1 MAITWRTLNQP
12 TLAGVGL
19 LMNGAQQ
26 GLNNGFQAIQNVLA
40 QRNKT
45 DAANWQ
51 QEKSNNTA
59 DYLDA
64 VQGIKDPAQLQ
75 DPATQENLAALR
87 QQFGYKIDANA
98 VRGADEKRAT
108 DLQVQATNNMKFSDL
123 NQEHDQ
129 RPLVE
134 EFYRLKNAGDF
145 KGAQGLLDANGFLN
159 EGALSDSLK
168 SGQYKAADETR
179 AIAQDGRSAAA
190 FSLNQK
196 VGLANLN
203 WTNEQRAELKD
214 KQSRV
219 KAGDVLLGE
228 TINQFNSSRQD
239 AAAKTNALAESMGI
253 KVVDGVPDLSNVPDD
268 VKDKLSASIQEQGLD
283 LVETPT
289 AARNRLIKDLRASGY
304 PETEIADRVK
314 SFEGAVNT
322 NNMLSAGDQAEVDA
336 QKTAVT
342 TAVTT
347 AAEQEKKN
355 FADLQRKN
363 FFLQGVDDPA
373 ITPED
378 ITKSLKANEFDPVF
392 FEGSNRD
399 EVITNT
405 VKLINKGIE
414 VDGTHYDVPPAL
426 LKAAMATGLNDW
438 FDPSEG
444 IEDSLKSLIRGNPKA
459 YADSIGALDAHKKE
473 LRAINEAGIKQASR
487 IDTESKARNYIP
499 YDVNKFSKALQER
512 K

>member
-1 MAITWRTLNQP
+1 MAITWRTMNQP
-12 TLAGVGL
+12 IAAGVGQL
-19 LMNGAQQ
+19 LYGAQQ
-26 GLNNGFQAIQNVLA
+26 GLNQGFGALQKVLD
-40 QRNKT
+40 QHNQT
-45 DAANWQ
+45 QQANWAN
-51 QEKSNNTA
+51 EKKNNTA

-64 VQGIKDPAQLQ
+64 VQNIQDPAQMQ
-75 DPATQENLAALR
+75 DSATQANLAALR
-87 QQFGYKIDANA
+87 QQFGYQVDANA
-98 VRGADEKRAT
+98 IRGATEKRAS
-108 DLQVQATNNMKFSDL
+108 DLQVQATNNLKFADL

-145 KGAQGLLDANGFLN
+145 KGAQGLLDSNGFLN
-159 EGALSDSLK
+159 EGQLADSLK
-168 SGQYKAADETR
+168 SGQYQASGEQR

-214 KQSRV
+214 KQSRA
-219 KAGDVLLGE
+219 KAGDVLLGD
-228 TINQFNSSRQD
+228 TISQFTASRQD
-239 AAAKTNALAESMGI
+239 AAAKTNQLAESLGI
-253 KVVDGVPDLSNVPDD
+253 KVVDGVPDLTGVPDE
-268 VKDKLSASIQEQGLD
+268 VKNKLSAGIQENGLD
-283 LVETPT
+283 MIESPT

-322 NNMLSAGDQAEVDA
+322 NNTLSAGDQTEVDA
-336 QKTAVT
+336 QKAAIT

-347 AAEQEKKN
+347 ATEQQKKSFAELTKKN
-355 FADLQRKN
+355 I
-363 FFLQGVDDPA
+363 FLQGVEDPNM
-373 ITPED
+373 TVED
-378 ITKSLKANEFDPVF
+378 MTKSLKGNGFDPVLW
-392 FEGSNRD
+392 EGWNREQAISD
-399 EVITNT
+399 TTKLMTEGIT
-405 VKLINKGIE
+405 
-414 VDGTHYDVPPAL
+414 VDGTHYDVPPAI
-426 LKAAMATGLNDW
+426 LKAGIAMGADDW
-438 FDPSEG
+438 FDPRQG
-444 IEDSLKSLIRGNPKA
+444 IIDSVEALIKTNPKA

>member
-12 TLAGVGL
+12 TLAGVGV

-159 EGALSDSLK
+159 EGALADSLK
-168 SGQYKAADETR
+168 SGQYAASGEQR
-179 AIAQDGRSAAA
+179 AVAQDGRSAAA

-214 KQSRV
+214 KQSRA
-219 KAGDVLLGE
+219 KAGDVLLGD
-228 TINQFNSSRQD
+228 TISQFTASRQD
-239 AAAKTNALAESMGI
+239 AAAKTNALAESLGV
-253 KVVDGVPDLSNVPDD
+253 KVVDGVPDLTNVPED
-268 VKDKLSASIQEQGLD
+268 VKAKLSQGIQEQGLD
-283 LVETPT
+283 MIESPT

-322 NNMLSAGDQAEVDA
+322 NNTLSAGDQTELDA
-336 QKTAVT
+336 QKSAITSAVT
-342 TAVTT
+342 TAT
-347 AAEQEKKN
+347 EQEKKN
-355 FADLQRKN
+355 FADLTKKN
-363 FFLQGVDDPA
+363 IYLQGVEDPNM
-373 ITPED
+373 TVED
-378 ITKSLKANEFDPVF
+378 MTKSLKGNGFDPLLW
-392 FEGSNRD
+392 EGWNR
-399 EVITNT
+399 EQAITDT
-405 VKLINKGIE
+405 TKLMTEGIT
-414 VDGTHYDVPPAL
+414 VDGTHYDVPPAI
-426 LKAAMATGLNDW
+426 LKAGIAMGADDW
-438 FDPSEG
+438 FDPRQG
-444 IEDSLKSLIRGNPKA
+444 IIDSVETLIKSNPKA
-459 YADSIGALDAHKKE
+459 YADSIGALEAHKKE
-473 LRAINEAGIKQASR
+473 LQAINEAGIKQASR
-487 IDTESKARNYIP
+487 VDTESKARNYIP